1 MRRLYKAI
9 LVGLVLI
16 CIVAIPVL
24 AAYRATYTITDGAG
38 FDMLA
43 TTADVNN
50 EWMADNGFF
59 TQSAMD
65 TRIETLG
72 GLQRPW
78 MVAQDRTLTASPV
91 PASSQVNLYFT
102 TDNSLASSMDVI
114 CANSGYVTM
123 TDDGTLEPG
132 TDFAFDFDGYVD
144 TSASMVGETL
154 IDKPDAFSLYV
165 SDTSTLTAE
174 LPGADIEYTANDDG
188 DYNSNSNIR
197 WFAEQFITVG
207 AVTISSVEMKLFK
220 AGNPGWLFI
229 DLTEVDGA
237 DEPTGGALSTGT
249 YNGDLLGG
257 APGAWVEFPMTS
269 YTMAPA
275 HKYAITL
282 RGPSVAGGDV
292 MHARVDTGGSVY
304 GGRCWITNNGGGVW
318 NELVGEDWM
327 FEIHTV
333 SALNAT
339 ISSGEYQVEVY
350 TTGANWFLDIEGSTE
365 DSSAVG
371 AGVPG
376 NANDWTLMSDA
387 APYWNYYSH
396 TVGGVEHA
404 LFDPNDMVE
413 NTGVE
418 GTETA
423 GGSMVLL
430 TAAEITEGVDY
441 WVGGRVIITEA
452 GGVAPE
458 GEVSI
463 VTASAIGSVTIAPA
477 LTVNI
482 DIGDEFT
489 VDFGTAVDRSHY
501 GHEFDALGDEI
512 IVTDAVGVQ
521 NVFDSGGSIALW
533 TNVTS
538 DGENNQGRIAD
549 KTAWYVRV
557 DNEAAGMVRITF
569 WYDFDGVADG
579 TWVTDA
585 GELTIGTFDNLV
597 ITYDADAVANNP
609 IFYVNDTALTVGS
622 GLTEST
628 TPVGT
633 RVTDVG
639 SDLYIG
645 DDAGGTHCFDGVMDE
660 FWLFSAEL
668 TPADVTA
675 DYNGGGGSYIANDVP
690 NWDLQLHVEDGSG
703 ATSTDASAWGN
714 DGAITN
720 ALWVNGYVERTPGNG
735 GTNDARITWGI
746 APAGVTVAMGGMV
759 SSGTPTPG
767 AITERPT
774 VDYLPATEGGE
785 WFVDPD
791 VVPAGLLTNPL
802 RPFVTVMS
810 DTTTISEMQAWRL
823 LTGAFALLVL
833 ALVAGA
839 TNHLILAGIAVS
851 IIFGMANQLDIY
863 PFFPLVFV
871 IILTAALAIKEMR
884 PSL

>member
-9 LVGLVLI
+9 LLILVLI
-16 CIVAIPVL
+16 SIVAYPVL

-43 TTADVNN
+43 TTVDVNN

-59 TQSAMD
+59 AQSAMD

-91 PASSQVNLYFT
+91 PAGSQVNLYFT

-463 VTASAIGSVTIAPA
+463 VTASAVGSVTIAPA

-489 VDFGTAVDRSHY
+489 VDFGAAVDRSIY
-501 GHEFDALGDEI
+501 GLAFDALGDEVV
-512 IVTDAVGVQ
+512 VTDAAEIQ
-521 NVFDSGGSIALW
+521 NIFDGGGSVSFW
-533 TNVTS
+533 TDCTS
-538 DGENNQGRIAD
+538 DGENNEGRIAD
-549 KTAWYVRV
+549 KLGWHIRV
-557 DNEAAGMVRITF
+557 DNEAAGEVHLTF
-569 WYDFDGVADG
+569 FIDFDGVADG
-579 TWVTDA
+579 EWTTTA
-585 GELTIGTFDNLV
+585 TEITIGTFTNVTID
-597 ITYDADAVANNP
+597 YDADAVANNP
-609 IFYVNDTALTVGS
+609 IFYIDGTALTVGA

-628 TPVGT
+628 TPVGA

-639 SDLYIG
+639 DDLYFG
-645 DDAGGTHCFDGVMDE
+645 DNAAGNRCYDGVLDEIWPFDG
-660 FWLFSAEL
+660 SL
-668 TPADVTA
+668 TQADVTA
-675 DYNGGGGSYIANDVP
+675 DYNSGDGSYVPNDSTNLAAEYHIELGTGAVITDSSGGGN
-690 NWDLQLHVEDGSG
+690 N
-703 ATSTDASAWGN
+703 
-714 DGAITN
+714 GAITN
-720 ALWVNGYVERTPGNG
+720 ASWVNGYVERTPGNS
-735 GTNDARITWGI
+735 GTNDARITWGVS
-746 APAGVTVAMGGMV
+746 PTGVTVAMGGMV

-767 AITERPT
+767 PGIVAPAI
-774 VDYLPATEGGE
+774 DYLGPSGGGDWDVQPAVTG
-785 WFVDPD
+785 
-791 VVPAGLLTNPL
+791 ALLTNPL
-802 RPFVTVMS
+802 RPFVTMMS
-810 DTTTISEMQAWRL
+810 DTTDIDELQAWRFL
-823 LTGAFALLVL
+823 GLAFVVFVFALAVKWSKHLVITCIATGTAVIVVVATSIWPWY
-833 ALVAGA
+833 AL
-839 TNHLILAGIAVS
+839 LLLGI
-851 IIFGMANQLDIY
+851 G
-863 PFFPLVFV
+863 
-871 IILTAALAIKEMR
+871 ALAIIISER
-884 PSL
+884 SPSV